1 MTDKP
6 TQTPTPTPRKAY
18 TARAEYFACRDDV
31 ETMLHQGYSIRMA
44 YERMKEENRIT
55 CSYSAFCDYVRG
67 SGKRLH
73 SRKKGTPKVPMAKV
87 PLPTPQ
93 KTEGPKVVPQNRGA
107 IIDPRTM
114 SLEDAF

>member
-6 TQTPTPTPRKAY
+6 LPTLIPTPRKAY
-18 TARAEYFACRDDV
+18 TARAEYFACRGDV
-31 ETMLHQGYSIRMA
+31 EIMLQQGYSIRMA

-67 SGKRLH
+67 NGNRLH
-73 SRKKGTPKVPMAKV
+73 SRKKGAQKTQ
-87 PLPTPQ
+87 LPVPQ
-93 KTEGPKVVPQNRGA
+93 KTKNPEVVPQIRGA